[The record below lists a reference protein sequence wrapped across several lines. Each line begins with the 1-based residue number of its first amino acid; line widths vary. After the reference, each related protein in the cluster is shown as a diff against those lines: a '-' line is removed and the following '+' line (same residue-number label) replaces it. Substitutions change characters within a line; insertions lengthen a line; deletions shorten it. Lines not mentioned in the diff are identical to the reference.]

1 MKSSDAYSASG
12 RERVDPTRDQPRLE
26 VVIVSGL
33 SGSGKSTAIHVL
45 EDLGYYCIDN
55 LPLVLIQR
63 FLELCEASLESIN
76 RVALGV
82 DLRERQFF
90 GEYPRVLDEVRRAG
104 YALQIVFLDASDEVL
119 VRRFSETRRPH
130 PVAGGGL
137 PIDGIRRERELLAG
151 LRERA
156 DRILDTT
163 ALTVHQ
169 LREQLQGL
177 FRHPLT
183 ADRLTVQL
191 VSFGYKFGVP
201 TDADMVLDARFLANP
216 FFVDELRPRTGCDPV
231 VAAFVLEREDA
242 RTFLRDVEQ
251 LLAFTLP
258 LYRRE
263 GKAYFTLAV
272 GCTGGRH
279 RSVALVERLARAIA
293 DRGHGVQVRHRDMQ
307 R

>member
-1 MKSSDAYSASG
+1 M
-12 RERVDPTRDQPRLE
+12 RDQPQ
-26 VVIVSGL
+26 VVVVSGL

-55 LPLVLIQR
+55 LPVVLIQR
-63 FLELCEASLESIN
+63 FLDLCQSSREPIK
-76 RVALGV
+76 RVAFGV

-90 GEYPRVLDEVRRAG
+90 AESPRVIEELRRGG
-104 YALQIVFLDASDEVL
+104 YPLELLFLEANDEVL

-130 PVAGGGL
+130 PLGEPGGPTAG
-137 PIDGIRRERELLAG
+137 IQRERELMGG

-156 DRILDTT
+156 DRIVDTS

-169 LREQLQGL
+169 LRDELQRLYRDPHSEDGL
-177 FRHPLT
+177 TILI
-183 ADRLTVQL
+183 

-216 FFVDELRPRTGCDPV
+216 FFVEDLRPLTGRDQA
-231 VAAFVLEREDA
+231 VADYVLANDEA
-242 RTFLRDVEQ
+242 RQFLDRAAG
-251 LLAFTLP
+251 LLGFALP

-263 GKAYFTLAV
+263 GKSYFTIAV

-279 RSVALVERLARAIA
+279 RSVALVEHLARVLG
-293 DRGHGVQVRHRDMQ
+293 DRGYRVQMQHRDVQ

>member
-1 MKSSDAYSASG
+1 MT
-12 RERVDPTRDQPRLE
+12 PQLE

-55 LPLVLIQR
+55 LPVVLIER
-63 FLELCEASLESIN
+63 FLDLCHHSRERIN

-90 GEYPRVLDEVRRAG
+90 AEYPRVLEELRRG
-104 YALQIVFLDASDEVL
+104 GSNVHVLFLDASDDVL

-130 PVAGGGL
+130 PLGEPGG
-137 PIDGIRRERELLAG
+137 PSANIRRERELLSG
-151 LRERA
+151 LRGQA
-156 DRILDTT
+156 DRIVDTS

-169 LREQLQGL
+169 LRDELRRL
-177 FRHPLT
+177 YREPSDKDALT
-183 ADRLTVQL
+183 LLL

-201 TDADMVLDARFLANP
+201 NDADMVLDARFLANP
-216 FFVDELRPRTGCDPV
+216 FFVDALRAQSGRDPA
-231 VAAFVLEREDA
+231 VADFVLEREET
-242 RTFLRDVEQ
+242 REFLRLTEA
-251 LLAFTLP
+251 LLDFALP

-263 GKAYFTLAV
+263 GKSYFTLAL

-279 RSVALVERLARAIA
+279 RSVALVERLSQVLNQ
-293 DRGHGVQVRHRDMQ
+293 RGYRVEVQHRDLL

>member
-1 MKSSDAYSASG
+1 MTEALK
-12 RERVDPTRDQPRLE
+12 

-55 LPLVLIQR
+55 LPVVLVPR
-63 FLELCEASLESIN
+63 FLELCQNSLHEID
-76 RVALGV
+76 RVALGI

-90 GEYPRVLDEVRRAG
+90 ADSPGVLDELHRSG
-104 YALQIVFLDASDEVL
+104 YRVEILFLDAANDAL

-130 PVAGGGL
+130 PSGGAEGPLAG
-137 PIDGIRRERELLAG
+137 IHRERELLVG

-156 DRILDTT
+156 DRILDTS

-169 LREQLQGL
+169 LRDELLRL
-177 FRHPLT
+177 FGDPLVS
-183 ADRLTVQL
+183 DRLTVLL

-201 TDADMVLDARFLANP
+201 NDVDMVLDARFLANP
-216 FFVDELRPRTGCDPV
+216 FFVDELRAKTGCDPA
-231 VAAFVLEREDA
+231 VARYVLDRQETRE
-242 RTFLRDVEQ
+242 FLVRVQ
-251 LLAFTLP
+251 ALLEYTLP
-258 LYRRE
+258 LYRKE
-263 GKAYFTLAV
+263 GKSYFTIAL

-279 RSVALVERLARAIA
+279 RSVALVEQLRTTLAQE
-293 DRGHGVQVRHRDMQ
+293 GYQVQVQHRDMK